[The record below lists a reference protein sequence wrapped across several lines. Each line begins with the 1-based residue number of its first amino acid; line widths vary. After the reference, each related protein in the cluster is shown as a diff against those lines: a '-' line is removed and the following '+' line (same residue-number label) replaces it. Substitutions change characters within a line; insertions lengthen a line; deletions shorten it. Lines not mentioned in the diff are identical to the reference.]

1 MGYRISSCYSC
12 GLDGNQGSHRVPG
25 LGTPY
30 AAGKNK
36 KRNQKARKPTPPQP
50 ASSHVSEA
58 NIWHIGLIQGQT
70 PDSSWPGPPDM
81 GSILP
86 STAWCR
92 DKVGIIPTTC
102 QRSDK
107 GQFLFPKGGSRWTK
121 KEKEKRKNKSWW
133 LAMGSPSPDIK
144 RYSVQF

>member
-1 MGYRISSCYSC
+1 MPQWDRWCLCSTGTQIRSPSCTVGYRISSCYSC

-70 PDSSWPGPPDM
+70 PDSSWPGPPDV

-92 DKVGIIPTTC
+92 DKVGIIPDNLPALR
-102 QRSDK
+102 QRAVFIS
-107 GQFLFPKGGSRWTK
+107 
-121 KEKEKRKNKSWW
+121 
-133 LAMGSPSPDIK
+133 
-144 RYSVQF
+144 